1 MVIFLRGEE
10 YNITVKNTVVM
21 KKLMFKN
28 TEIKGSRGH
37 IFRNIYDVNYG
48 TDMHA
53 KIFEEF
59 IQKVLPRL
67 KHNKAPLSIILL
79 I

>member
-1 MVIFLRGEE
+1 MR
-10 YNITVKNTVVM
+10 NTVIM

-28 TEIKGSRGH
+28 TEIKDSRGH
-37 IFRNIYDVNYG
+37 IFRNIDGVNYT
-48 TDMHA
+48 TDMHG

-59 IQKVLPRL
+59 IQKVLSGL
-67 KHNKAPLSIILL
+67 KPIKAPLSIFLL

>member
-1 MVIFLRGEE
+1 
-10 YNITVKNTVVM
+10 
-21 KKLMFKN
+21 MFKN

-37 IFRNIYDVNYG
+37 IFRDIYDVNYS

-53 KIFEEF
+53 KIFEEL
-59 IQKVLPRL
+59 IQKVLPGL
-67 KHNKAPLSIILL
+67 KHNKAPLSILLL